1 MSNFGIRF
9 KLFILCGAAAVLFLI
24 PIKCFAQP
32 AISQAESK
40 VYREKLITEAKKHI
54 GAPYQRGAVGPDS
67 FDCSGFVFYVTRTS
81 IQYQLPRTTK
91 AIYGYVK
98 IIADSQREPGDL
110 VFFKATS
117 DGSISHVGIYIGNG
131 QFISAV
137 SDGPNTGIIVSSLR
151 ENYWKSH
158 YAASGKFLRDA
169 DWEDTDDKGSG
180 QSNTGGGKS
189 DKRVS
194 VDKSESQAMPSISE
208 RLLLDGALTADW
220 SLFTEKRFMPNFR
233 GLTVYSNIIYRGNV
247 LSPGAGIMLR
257 WNNGV
262 KAFQVPV
269 VFSLSFG
276 DYVRAYAGPVFTA
289 GMCFEPDSDEE
300 IRASVFP
307 GIIGVTFNTPSV
319 TKQAVKVQFIQDV
332 NYTVFNN
339 LDNSAL
345 SPLRSFAA
353 GLEFSTGVRVMF
365 PMSLFGVKF

>member
-1 MSNFGIRF
+1 MSNFGIRL
-9 KLFILCGAAAVLFLI
+9 KLFIICGAAAVLFLI

-40 VYREKLITEAKKHI
+40 VYREKLITEAKKYV
-54 GAPYQRGAVGPDS
+54 GVPYQRGAVGPDS
-67 FDCSGFVFYVTRTS
+67 FDCSGFVFYVARTS

-91 AIYGYVK
+91 AIYSYVK

-110 VFFKATS
+110 VFFKTTS

-151 ENYWKSH
+151 ENYWKTH

-169 DWEDTDDKGSG
+169 DWDDSEDDIEQQNKSSG
-180 QSNTGGGKS
+180 KIDNAKS
-189 DKRVS
+189 FDRPV
-194 VDKSESQAMPSISE
+194 SE
-208 RLLLDGALTADW
+208 RLWLDGAFTADW
-220 SLFTEKRFMPNFR
+220 ALFTKKRFMPNFR
-233 GLTVYSNIIYRGNV
+233 GLTTYSNIIYKGNV

-262 KAFQVPV
+262 KAFQIPV

-276 DYVRAYAGPVFTA
+276 DYVRTYAGPVFTT
-289 GMCFEPDSDEE
+289 GMCIEPDSDEE

-319 TKQAVKVQFIQDV
+319 TKQTVKVQFIQDI

-365 PMSLFGVKF
+365 PLSLFRREA